1 MRLQK
6 EEFTKKEKTLQ
17 MQRDKARM
25 GVATVYQSEY
35 ASTKAKKRSAEEL
48 ATAEAAVRLSGGAA
62 TQLMRGAMRAVE
74 AAPEEERTKIMR
86 QLAPAYNALS
96 ASRVG
101 LSQAREAI
109 SRDAV
114 VASQQARHSHQQA
127 FEAMYFEG
135 KK

>member
-1 MRLQK
+1 MYVELL
-6 EEFTKKEKTLQ
+6 EPTSGS
-17 MQRDKARM
+17 ARRPL
-25 GVATVYQSEY
+25 T
-35 ASTKAKKRSAEEL
+35 
-48 ATAEAAVRLSGGAA
+48 
-62 TQLMRGAMRAVE
+62 
-74 AAPEEERTKIMR
+74 R

>member
-1 MRLQK
+1 MCTC
-6 EEFTKKEKTLQ
+6 ESVCGVCMHEMA
-17 MQRDKARM
+17 MQVQTAR
-25 GVATVYQSEY
+25 
-35 ASTKAKKRSAEEL
+35 
-48 ATAEAAVRLSGGAA
+48 VR
-62 TQLMRGAMRAVE
+62 
-74 AAPEEERTKIMR
+74 
-86 QLAPAYNALS
+86 APAYNALS

-135 KK
+135 EKWH

>member
-1 MRLQK
+1 MRRRLAAPSP
-6 EEFTKKEKTLQ
+6 
-17 MQRDKARM
+17 DDWPNA
-25 GVATVYQSEY
+25 GVA
-35 ASTKAKKRSAEEL
+35 
-48 ATAEAAVRLSGGAA
+48 ATNGRDLSKEQCHA
-62 TQLMRGAMRAVE
+62 RALEV
-74 AAPEEERTKIMR
+74 APEEERAKITR

-135 KK
+135 EKWH